1 MMKPMKNIKIKK
13 IIFILIFTLII
24 PVISACAETEE
35 TPALTGNI
43 SDTQTPNEKQYLS
56 ETPVKIDS
64 FPDNDDIY
72 IGYTVNSKRAGRIKG
87 GAIRKLSDE
96 EKQVEAIPNFG
107 YKFVRWSDGN
117 TSRTRSDS
125 LKNIKEDSV
134 ITAIFDY
141 DVLDMPI
148 ITIDTETGHDVKSK
162 TDYIGA
168 KFAIYASGE
177 FDMQPQD
184 IEIRGRGN
192 NTWSYEKKSYKMRF
206 QKKVNLFD
214 LGMAKDKV
222 WVMLAN
228 VCDQSLQRNH
238 VALELARSLSGVD
251 FSPASISVEVYLN
264 GEYRGVYL
272 VAEEIRDSRARVSID
287 TTNYET
293 DTDIGYLVELSGYSD
308 KETFYVAGKL
318 YQVHSD
324 LSENR
329 KTRQKQVEFIR
340 DYMEKALGAVRSGER
355 EKMEKYID
363 LDSLI
368 DTYLVE
374 EVVKNLDTGWDS
386 YYLYKNKGGKL
397 HFGPIWD
404 FDLSLGNA
412 DNGTEF
418 YEGLFTALPFGSGGG
433 NQWYYLSMD
442 NEWFRELVVKRW
454 DEIKETKIDIIPQSI
469 INEGSQKYRSYE
481 RNFIR
486 WPIFGTRQ
494 NRETEFIRA
503 LKDYRE
509 HYEYLAQWAQN
520 RIDWLD
526 EIYHLEDFTTMRLM
540 RGGSENEADYAD
552 EETKKLIESKTNF
565 IDTIGV
571 KNVKCTNEG
580 FGGEAVENLFDL
592 YAGTKYCYRCYG
604 ESEFY
609 FETKEKVTAKYYAF
623 MTANDTASNVY
634 RNPQKWKIYGSND
647 GSTWELMAD
656 VKDGRSILTETN
668 FTWHV
673 FKFDNTSTYKYYKV
687 WIENDDIVQFAEM
700 ALLG

>member
-1 MMKPMKNIKIKK
+1 MKNIKIKTIVVLLT
-13 IIFILIFTLII
+13 IILAL
-24 PVISACAETEE
+24 PVIFSCAETEDV
-35 TPALTGNI
+35 PALTGNI
-43 SDTQTPNEKQYLS
+43 FETQTPNEKQYLP
-56 ETPVKIDS
+56 ETPVKIDN
-64 FPDNDDIY
+64 FPENDDIY
-72 IGYTVNSKRAGRIKG
+72 IGYTVNSKRAGKVSG

-96 EKQVEAIPNFG
+96 EKIVEAVPNFG

-117 TSRTRSDS
+117 TNRTRSDS
-125 LKNIKEDSV
+125 LKNISEDTV

-148 ITIDTETGHDVKSK
+148 IAIDTETGHDVKSK
-162 TDYIGA
+162 TEYIGA
-168 KFAIYASGE
+168 KFAIYAAGK
-177 FDMQPQD
+177 FDMDPQE
-184 IEIRGRGN
+184 IQIRGRGN

-206 QKKVNLFD
+206 QKKVNLFN
-214 LGMAKDKV
+214 LGMAKDRV

-238 VALELARSLSGVD
+238 VALELARSLSGIE
-251 FSPASISVEVYLN
+251 FSPASISVEVFLN

-272 VAEEIRDSRARVSID
+272 VAEEIRDSRARVWID
-287 TTNYET
+287 TRDYMT
-293 DTDIGYLVELSGYSD
+293 DVDIGYLVELSGYSD

-340 DYMEKALGAVRSGER
+340 DYMEKALEAVRSGDR
-355 EKMEKYID
+355 KKMEKYID
-363 LDSLI
+363 FNSLI

-412 DNGTEF
+412 DSGAEF
-418 YEGLFTALPFGSGGG
+418 YEGLFTALPLGSGGG
-433 NQWYYLSMD
+433 NQWYYLSMKND
-442 NEWFRELVVKRW
+442 WFRELVVKRW
-454 DEIKETKIDIIPQSI
+454 DEIKETKIYTIPQSVI
-469 INEGSQKYRSYE
+469 DEGTQKIRSYE

-494 NRETEFIRA
+494 NRETEFIRV
-503 LKDYRE
+503 LKNYRE
-509 HYEYLAQWAQN
+509 HYEYLAEWVQN

-540 RGGSENEADYAD
+540 KGGSAEEADYAD
-552 EETKKLIESKTNF
+552 DETKKLMESKTNF
-565 IDTIGV
+565 IEKIGV
-571 KNVKCTNEG
+571 KNVRCTNEG
-580 FGGEAVENLFDL
+580 FGGEEVHNLFDS
-592 YAGTKYCYRCYG
+592 YAGTKYCYKCYG
-604 ESEFY
+604 ESELY
-609 FETKEKVTAKYYAF
+609 FETKERVKAEYYAF
-623 MTANDTASNVY
+623 MTANDTAGNVY

-647 GSTWELMAD
+647 GSSWELMAD
-656 VKDGRSILTETN
+656 VKDGRSLLTKTN

-673 FKFDNTSTYKYYKV
+673 FKFDNTAAYKYFKV

-700 ALLG
+700 ALLN

>member
-1 MMKPMKNIKIKK
+1 MKNIKIKTIVFLLT
-13 IIFILIFTLII
+13 IILAL
-24 PVISACAETEE
+24 PVIFACAETEDV
-35 TPALTGNI
+35 PALTGNI
-43 SDTQTPNEKQYLS
+43 SETQTPNEKQYLQ
-56 ETPVKIDS
+56 ETPVKIDN

-72 IGYTVNSKRAGRIKG
+72 IGYTVNSKRAGKVSG

-96 EKQVEAIPNFG
+96 EKIVEAVPNFG

-117 TSRTRSDS
+117 TNRTRSDS
-125 LKNIKEDSV
+125 LKNISEDTV

-148 ITIDTETGHDVKSK
+148 IAIDTETGHDVKSK
-162 TDYIGA
+162 TEYIGA
-168 KFAIYASGE
+168 KFAIYAAGK
-177 FDMQPQD
+177 FDMEPQE
-184 IEIRGRGN
+184 IQIRGRGN

-206 QKKVNLFD
+206 QKKVNLFN
-214 LGMAKDKV
+214 LGMAKDRV

-238 VALELARSLSGVD
+238 VALELARSLSGIE
-251 FSPASISVEVYLN
+251 FSPASISVEVFLN

-272 VAEEIRDSRARVSID
+272 VAEEIRDSRARVWID
-287 TTNYET
+287 TRDYMT
-293 DTDIGYLVELSGYSD
+293 DVDIGYLVELSGYSD

-340 DYMEKALGAVRSGER
+340 DYMEKALEAVRSGDR
-355 EKMEKYID
+355 KKMEKYID
-363 LDSLI
+363 FNSLI

-412 DNGTEF
+412 DSGAEF
-418 YEGLFTALPFGSGGG
+418 YEGLFTALPLGSGGG
-433 NQWYYLSMD
+433 NQWYYLSMKND
-442 NEWFRELVVKRW
+442 WFRELVVKRW
-454 DEIKETKIDIIPQSI
+454 DEIKETKIYTIPQSVI
-469 INEGSQKYRSYE
+469 DEGSQKIRSYE

-494 NRETEFIRA
+494 NRETEFIRV
-503 LKDYRE
+503 LKNYRE
-509 HYEYLAQWAQN
+509 HYEYLAEWAQN

-540 RGGSENEADYAD
+540 KGGSAEEADYAD
-552 EETKKLIESKTNF
+552 DETKKLMESKTNF
-565 IDTIGV
+565 IEKIGV
-571 KNVKCTNEG
+571 KNVRCTNEG
-580 FGGEAVENLFDL
+580 FGGEEVHNLFDS
-592 YAGTKYCYRCYG
+592 YAGTKYCYKCYG

-609 FETKEKVTAKYYAF
+609 FETKERVKAEYYAF
-623 MTANDTASNVY
+623 MTANDTAGNVY

-647 GSTWELMAD
+647 GSSWELMAD
-656 VKDGRSILTETN
+656 VKDGRSLLTKTN

-673 FKFDNTSTYKYYKV
+673 FKFDNTAAYKYFKV

-700 ALLG
+700 ALLN